1 LKNQGFSR
9 RQKGVLPISFIVD
22 FLLECDILNLG
33 FYTICRPLCPL
44 QKNRPLCPLCLQSR
58 ISKRMPPRWGFYM
71 FKAMG

>member
-33 FYTICRPLCPL
+33 FYTI
-44 QKNRPLCPLCLQSR
+44 
-58 ISKRMPPRWGFYM
+58 
-71 FKAMG
+71 